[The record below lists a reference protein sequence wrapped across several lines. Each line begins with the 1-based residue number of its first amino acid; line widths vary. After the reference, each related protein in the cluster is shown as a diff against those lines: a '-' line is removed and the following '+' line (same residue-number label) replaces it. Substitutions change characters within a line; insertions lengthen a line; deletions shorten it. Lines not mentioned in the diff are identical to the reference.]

1 MFFFQAIQA
10 GKMSFTIFQNEKAHF
25 YGIKTRSSKI
35 RKINIFPKGLGR
47 GFGPKMAIFLSFF
60 CQEIQARKMSFTIFQ
75 NEKTVFY
82 ALKTRISKVEK
93 LTFSQRVTHGFSPKI
108 AIFLTF
114 FFRPNR
120 PGKCLLRHSRSKKS
134 PSWLQKQEFQKIDIF
149 SERLTHGF
157 GRKMAIFPSFFFQPT
172 QARKMT
178 FTIFQNAKTPFQ
190 AIKTRTSKSRKI
202 DILVQKWSFFQFFF

>member
-1 MFFFQAIQA
+1 MFFFQAIYA

-35 RKINIFPKGLGR
+35 RKINIFPKGLSR

-82 ALKTRISKVEK
+82 AIKTRISKVEK

-114 FFRPNR
+114 FFQA
-120 PGKCLLRHSRSKKS
+120 K
-134 PSWLQKQEFQKIDIF
+134 
-149 SERLTHGF
+149 
-157 GRKMAIFPSFFFQPT
+157 
-172 QARKMT
+172 QARKMSFTT
-178 FTIFQNAKTPFQ
+178 FQIEKKPFL
-190 AIKTRTSKSRKI
+190 AIETRISKN
-202 DILVQKWSFFQFFF
+202 